1 MFFVCILFNSGNK
14 NKKRMN
20 YKQRLLD
27 IFVFLPQIIQNF
39 MKKVLFFIF
48 CFLSLSSLGQNVDKL
63 SDDPRILVG
72 EIPNGLKYYIVNN
85 KAASGISDF
94 YLVQKIGTLV
104 ENDGEEGMI
113 SFIGNMGLRGT
124 RNFPNNEILD
134 YFRKL
139 GLSSNKDYGVEVGK
153 EESVFRISNVPIK
166 QNYAALDSML
176 LILYNMGNAINLD
189 EQEVE
194 REKVFQKNYI
204 LKSVNYDSR
213 VEEKLANQH
222 FKGIDSSSYFMQ
234 KCLSNIDGFSGKDI
248 RTFYYKWFRPDLQA
262 VVIVSDLDSKQVES
276 KIKSLFQ
283 AAPKS
288 LTKDKGK
295 ITTIAKKE
303 DVDIA
308 IVKDRDGY
316 LADMRLSFRFHSL
329 PSELKLSAI
338 PFVSEYMNAMT
349 SYILEDRLLIASNKS
364 INSQIVD
371 IDYSFGNYYGLKNE
385 EAIKF
390 RISTIPSNA
399 DTVFFNT
406 IKEIRRLSKTGVTN
420 DEFVRARERYYK
432 TLRHKYYIRNY
443 ADNSNYAHRCI
454 DNFLKGYSLASVE
467 LKTEYLETVKLEVT
481 LKQFDTYVRAVMSDD
496 SMFSIGMVFPD
507 NENFIVPS
515 KEKIRNIYMEAFF
528 EPVTNFENVP
538 VPMKLINNELVAG
551 TIIDKIDEPIS
562 NSVQLVLSNGARVI
576 IKNTKNNIGK
586 IDFVAI
592 AKGGLSLMKSPQF
605 IDQKV
610 LNLGRLGAES
620 AFSISRLMKDKKIDL
635 ERKISLYADYLEGSF
650 YQDDA
655 QMFLELVN
663 LYFTNYGADQKAFE
677 NYQHIVTE
685 KDKFQKETPEAI
697 FRDEFSKIQYSRQ
710 IPPADYD
717 NSHYYR
723 NIVDFMNKRLS
734 NAADYVFVFVGDLD
748 PSKIEPIILKYIGSL
763 NGNSSKKSMWH
774 THPFYLTKHNVSK
787 KIVAKME
794 IDKCQ
799 NIYSMKFPVKFDLYN
814 LLKADLL
821 TELIAKRIIL
831 KFYEAGIPL
840 DCEKQYL
847 KYPEEFLV
855 FNLMSVTDSCS
866 NIYDDVLKEEIL
878 SIRENGFT
886 QEELDRV
893 KAILINNYNYGRN
906 NSNEFWINII
916 KSRYMYGKDLSTR
929 YLDYI
934 NRISLEDI
942 NLIASDY
949 LESLISVNF
958 SMSRE

>member
-1 MFFVCILFNSGNK
+1 
-14 NKKRMN
+14 
-20 YKQRLLD
+20 
-27 IFVFLPQIIQNF
+27 
-39 MKKVLFFIF
+39 
-48 CFLSLSSLGQNVDKL
+48 
-63 SDDPRILVG
+63 
-72 EIPNGLKYYIVNN
+72 
-85 KAASGISDF
+85 
-94 YLVQKIGTLV
+94 
-104 ENDGEEGMI
+104 
-113 SFIGNMGLRGT
+113 
-124 RNFPNNEILD
+124 
-134 YFRKL
+134 
-139 GLSSNKDYGVEVGK
+139 
-153 EESVFRISNVPIK
+153 
-166 QNYAALDSML
+166 
-176 LILYNMGNAINLD
+176 
-189 EQEVE
+189 
-194 REKVFQKNYI
+194 
-204 LKSVNYDSR
+204 
-213 VEEKLANQH
+213 
-222 FKGIDSSSYFMQ
+222 
-234 KCLSNIDGFSGKDI
+234 
-248 RTFYYKWFRPDLQA
+248 
-262 VVIVSDLDSKQVES
+262 
-276 KIKSLFQ
+276 
-283 AAPKS
+283 
-288 LTKDKGK
+288 
-295 ITTIAKKE
+295 
-303 DVDIA
+303 
-308 IVKDRDGY
+308 
-316 LADMRLSFRFHSL
+316 
-329 PSELKLSAI
+329 
-338 PFVSEYMNAMT
+338 
-349 SYILEDRLLIASNKS
+349 
-364 INSQIVD
+364 
-371 IDYSFGNYYGLKNE
+371 
-385 EAIKF
+385 
-390 RISTIPSNA
+390 
-399 DTVFFNT
+399 
-406 IKEIRRLSKTGVTN
+406 
-420 DEFVRARERYYK
+420 
-432 TLRHKYYIRNY
+432 
-443 ADNSNYAHRCI
+443 
-454 DNFLKGYSLASVE
+454 
-467 LKTEYLETVKLEVT
+467 
-481 LKQFDTYVRAVMSDD
+481 
-496 SMFSIGMVFPD
+496 
-507 NENFIVPS
+507 
-515 KEKIRNIYMEAFF
+515 
-528 EPVTNFENVP
+528 
-538 VPMKLINNELVAG
+538 
-551 TIIDKIDEPIS
+551 
-562 NSVQLVLSNGARVI
+562 
-576 IKNTKNNIGK
+576 
-586 IDFVAI
+586 
-592 AKGGLSLMKSPQF
+592 
-605 IDQKV
+605 
-610 LNLGRLGAES
+610 
-620 AFSISRLMKDKKIDL
+620 MKDKKIDL